1 MTLAMPGII
10 ELKPPVLQPDVVPP
24 GVLLAQAVVWV
35 WGAGMVANDSSGAAT
50 QPPRAANKGS
60 TTTAARGKLEDRSVG
75 GMH

>member
-10 ELKPPVLQPDVVPP
+10 ELKPPVLQPDVVPL
-24 GVLLAQAVVWV
+24 GVLLAQAVV

-60 TTTAARGKLEDRSVG
+60 TMTAARGKLEDRSVG